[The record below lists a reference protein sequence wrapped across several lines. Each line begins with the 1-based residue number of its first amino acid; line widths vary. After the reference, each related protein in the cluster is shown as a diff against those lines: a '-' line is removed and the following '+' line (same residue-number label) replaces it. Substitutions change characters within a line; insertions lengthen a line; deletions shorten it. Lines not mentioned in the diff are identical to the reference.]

1 MNLKK
6 HKSFIMAIFAIFI
19 AQVAC
24 GQQYTRVRLDGYSME
39 PNHPAGTIFTI
50 EAVPL
55 SELERGDLVL
65 VELDGVQIIKR
76 LIGLPNETVYIYDGK
91 IFINGEL
98 LVEPYEVI
106 PPLYTLEEIKLDG
119 DTYFILGDNRPDS
132 KDSHSFGPIKGSN
145 IKGRAIP

>member
-1 MNLKK
+1 
-6 HKSFIMAIFAIFI
+6 
-19 AQVAC
+19 
-24 GQQYTRVRLDGYSME
+24 ME
-39 PNHPAGTIFTI
+39 PNYPAGTIFTI

-55 SELERGDLVL
+55 SELERGELVL
-65 VELDGVQIIKR
+65 VELDGVQIIKG

-91 IFINGEL
+91 LFINGEL

-106 PPLYTLEEIKLDG
+106 PPLYTLEEIKLDK
-119 DTYFILGDNRPDS
+119 DMYFILGDNRPDS

>member
-1 MNLKK
+1 
-6 HKSFIMAIFAIFI
+6 MAIFTIFI

-24 GQQYTRVRLDGYSME
+24 GQQDTRVRLDGYSME
-39 PNHPAGTIFTI
+39 PNYPAGTIFTI

-91 IFINGEL
+91 LFINGEL

-106 PPLYTLEEIKLDG
+106 PPLYTLEEIKLDK
-119 DTYFILGDNRPDS
+119 DMYFILGDNRPDS